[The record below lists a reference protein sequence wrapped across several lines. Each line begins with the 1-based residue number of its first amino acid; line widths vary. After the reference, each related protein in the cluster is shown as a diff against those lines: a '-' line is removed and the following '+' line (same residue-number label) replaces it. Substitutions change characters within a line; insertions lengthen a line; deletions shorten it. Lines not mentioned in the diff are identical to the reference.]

1 MSGSEFGLVRSE
13 ALYATACSG
22 TPFPFG
28 QQCAHGSY
36 VHLVRAFA
44 GDLEKEKIAPL
55 SAVAMATTIFKS
67 DKPKICNKKRE
78 VFPLIFLL
86 PYIGV
91 VALSGAVTGT

>member
-1 MSGSEFGLVRSE
+1 MLPYIGVVALAGAVRGLVRSEALYATACSGTSE

-44 GDLEKEKIAPL
+44 SDLEKEKIAPL
-55 SAVAMATTIFKS
+55 TAVAMANNNI
-67 DKPKICNKKRE
+67 
-78 VFPLIFLL
+78 
-86 PYIGV
+86 
-91 VALSGAVTGT
+91 